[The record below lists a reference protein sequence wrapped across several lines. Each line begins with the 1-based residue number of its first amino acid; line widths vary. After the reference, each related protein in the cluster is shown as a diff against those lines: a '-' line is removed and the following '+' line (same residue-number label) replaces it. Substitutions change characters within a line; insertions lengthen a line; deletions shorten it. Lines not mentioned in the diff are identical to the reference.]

1 MYICRFPI
9 IQPEIFM
16 MNQIVTLHDKDFE
29 VYISQ
34 DQINTR
40 IDELAEQID
49 KDYENKMITM
59 IGNLT
64 GAFIIMADLCRH
76 LKTPVDVKFVK
87 YSSYSGMES
96 THVVKER
103 MGFGGMDLTGRDVLI
118 VEDII
123 DTGLTLDYL
132 LNLMQYKGAA
142 TVKVFSLLNKPDAIQ
157 KDVTVDY
164 IGFDIPND
172 FVVGYGL
179 DYDGMGRDLNA
190 IYKLK
195 E

>member
-1 MYICRFPI
+1 
-9 IQPEIFM
+9 
-16 MNQIVTLHDKDFE
+16 MNEIVTLHDKDFE
-29 VYISQ
+29 VFISQ
-34 DQINTR
+34 NQINAR

-76 LKTPVDVKFVK
+76 LKTAVDIKFVK

-103 MGFGGMDLTGRDVLI
+103 MGFGGMDLAGRDVLI

-132 LNLMQYKGAA
+132 LNLMQHKKAA
-142 TVKVFSLLNKPDAIQ
+142 SVKVFTLLNKPDAIQ
-157 KDVTVDY
+157 KDVSVDY
-164 IGFDIPND
+164 VGFDIPND